1 MPEKRG
7 RLTAMPIPPPPYVG
21 LYGSHS
27 GDWRDEATGLLE
39 AAGVAFYDPTDP
51 RWQGITEENGDEKQ
65 ELINLLVAEQ
75 HKGLNGATCV
85 VFHLAR
91 WETRK
96 GVTDKTQ
103 EKAAFAARCEI
114 GFLTGRGIRTF
125 VHVEPDVE
133 GRNYLWAQIA
143 LYPHTEKC
151 DSLKSAVHRAI
162 TFVKKAQAADG

>member
-1 MPEKRG
+1 MPEKRD
-7 RLTAMPIPPPPYVG
+7 RAMEIPDPPYVG

-27 GDWRDEATGLLE
+27 GPWRDEIAGRFE

-65 ELINLLVAEQ
+65 ELIDLLVAEQ
-75 HKGLNGATCV
+75 HKALNGAACV

-91 WETRK
+91 WKTGEDTPEKPVETS
-96 GVTDKTQ
+96 
-103 EKAAFAARCEI
+103 ALAARCEI

-125 VHVEPDVE
+125 VHIEPDVE

-151 DSLKSAVHRAI
+151 DSLKSAVDRAVA
-162 TFVKKAQAADG
+162 FVKEAKAAGG